1 MQGLKAS
8 TLRPQCPLWVI
19 SGHFAMAEVCPLY
32 PRKRTLIGGMECPL
46 CANSEHTDA
55 AKYRAASKRSSVPPG
70 DHRGSLL
77 YHDDCQLNFSLRH
90 NFQFLG

>member
-1 MQGLKAS
+1 MSAL
-8 TLRPQCPLWVI
+8 
-19 SGHFAMAEVCPLY
+19 GHKRTFAMPEQCPLY

-55 AKYRAASKRSSVPPG
+55 AKYRRRLKVVLPPG

-77 YHDDCQLNFSLRH
+77 FHDDCQLNFSLRH